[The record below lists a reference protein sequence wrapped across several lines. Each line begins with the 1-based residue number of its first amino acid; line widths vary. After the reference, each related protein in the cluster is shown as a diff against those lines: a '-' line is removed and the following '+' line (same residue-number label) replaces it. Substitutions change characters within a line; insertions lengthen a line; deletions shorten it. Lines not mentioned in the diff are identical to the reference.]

1 MYICTMSTN
10 KQTKINL
17 LLQSQPYG
25 VVFLSSWLQANGYS
39 RELQNRY
46 IQSGWFRRIGRGALI
61 RTGQKITWTGALYS
75 LQSQAQL
82 KIHIG
87 GRSALNLLGM
97 AQYLEVNAQTVE
109 LFGQRGS
116 QLPAWFTGY
125 DWAMKFILHKTTLLP
140 FEMGLR
146 EYNIDS
152 YSIRIS
158 GPARALL
165 ECLFLAPRLFSL
177 TEAYQIM
184 EGMTALHPKE
194 VQSVLEKCN
203 SVKAVRLFLYMANK
217 ARHTWAKRLDL
228 SKIDLGSGKR
238 SIVKDGI
245 YISEFQIT
253 IPAEL
258 AAL

>member
-1 MYICTMSTN
+1 MSTN

-25 VVFLSSWLQANGYS
+25 VVFLSSWMQANGYS

-46 IQSGWFRRIGRGALI
+46 ILSGWFRRIGRGALI
-61 RTGQKITWTGALYS
+61 RAGQKITWTGALYS

-87 GRSALNLLGM
+87 GRSALNFLGM
-97 AQYLEVNAQTVE
+97 AQYLEVNAQTIV

-125 DWAMKFILHKTTLLP
+125 NWAMNFILHKTNLVP
-140 FEMGLR
+140 FEIGLTD
-146 EYNIDS
+146 YNVDS
-152 YSIRIS
+152 FSLKIS
-158 GPARALL
+158 GDARALI
-165 ECLFLAPRLFSL
+165 ECLYLAPLQFSL

-184 EGMTALHPKE
+184 EGMTALHPDE
-194 VQSVLEKCN
+194 VQRVLENCN

-228 SKIDLGSGKR
+228 RRIDLGSGKR
-238 SIVKDGI
+238 SIVKEGI

-253 IPAEL
+253 VPAEL

>member
-1 MYICTMSTN
+1 MSTN

-25 VVFLSSWLQANGYS
+25 VVFLASWLEANGYS
-39 RELQNRY
+39 RELQRRY
-46 IQSGWFRRIGRGALI
+46 ISSGWFKSIGRGALV
-61 RTGQKITWTGALYS
+61 RTGQKVNWTGALYS
-75 LQSQAQL
+75 LQKQAQK

-87 GRSALNLLGM
+87 GRSALGLLGM
-97 AQYLEVNAQTVE
+97 SQYLEISPKVIE
-109 LFGQRGS
+109 LFGQRGL
-116 QLPAWFTGY
+116 QLPFWFTRYEWG
-125 DWAMKFILHKTTLLP
+125 MNFILHKTNLVP
-140 FEMGLR
+140 FEIGLTD
-146 EYNIDS
+146 YNVDS
-152 YSIRIS
+152 FSLRIS
-158 GPARALL
+158 GAARALI

-194 VQSVLEKCN
+194 VQSVLENCN
-203 SVKAVRLFLYMANK
+203 SVKAGRLFLYMAKK
-217 ARHTWAKRLDL
+217 ARHAWAKRLDL
-228 SKIDLGSGKR
+228 SRIDLGSGKR
-238 SIVKDGI
+238 SIVRDGI